1 MGGRKLQRQS
11 LLLLALILAVL
22 LAFALFFKP
31 SQEALGEQSAK
42 TLALVDAKEYAS
54 KNYLGV
60 QTAISAIEAKEIV
73 GSRWA
78 VAVEIV
84 SSPHSPCPQ
93 VERLDYEMMP
103 ISIVRKARPVK
114 DCETHPITRREQ
126 ALINSAKFGGIAQ
139 MVVGGAA
146 GCAFQV
152 PFFESNEKE
161 YCPFADFSGLKN
173 FAAQNL
179 LSEGSWVVSW
189 QSGSQKIILALDSSG
204 AEIAR
209 SG

>member
-1 MGGRKLQRQS
+1 MLV
-11 LLLLALILAVL
+11 AIFLAVL
-22 LAFALFFKP
+22 LSFAIFFKP
-31 SQEALGEQSAK
+31 SQGAFEGQSAQ

-54 KNYLGV
+54 KNYPGV
-60 QTAISAIEAKEIV
+60 QTAISAIEANELG

-84 SSPHSPCPQ
+84 SNPHSSCPQ

-103 ISIVRKARPVK
+103 ISIVRKDKPVK
-114 DCETHPITRREQ
+114 DCDVHPITRREQ
-126 ALINSAKFGGIAQ
+126 ALINSAKFDGIAQ

-161 YCPFADFSGLKN
+161 YCPFADFAALKN
-173 FAAQNL
+173 FAVEQS
-179 LSEGSWVVSW
+179 LSRGAWAIQW
-189 QSGSQKIILALDSSG
+189 ASGGKKVFIALDSSG
-204 AEIAR
+204 NEVAR